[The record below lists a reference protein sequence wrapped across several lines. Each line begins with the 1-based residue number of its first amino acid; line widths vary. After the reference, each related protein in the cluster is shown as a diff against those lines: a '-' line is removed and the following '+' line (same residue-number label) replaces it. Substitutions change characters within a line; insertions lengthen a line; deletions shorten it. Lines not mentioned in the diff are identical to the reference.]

1 MTYNIKFHNTND
13 EEAAAAVI
21 AAKTMARSAI
31 TARDEQQGDDP
42 RDNERPRRQQIEQD
56 LIEAEERLTTAFQAQ
71 RVHAIITAALP
82 AAKAEA
88 AAVLLQYDE
97 ESRASITEENNSNS
111 QGGIIHPTEHEKRR
125 QVEQTL
131 MDACSLFKIA
141 SNQLKIASEHYEE
154 KARIAAAMDG
164 GGSYLTYFMTSGMDV
179 PRFTISSYLDNDSRI
194 NLLLT
199 SKRMKDEFYA
209 NNNWDDDD
217 DDDNNNDNSTSN
229 NDVDMKVVRAIVIS
243 RTGNEGRVRDFFSD
257 WSTNYGYIRN
267 SGLSFPERCDR
278 RLPFFKHLVIDN
290 RNEIN
295 GYSICLESRRQMI
308 EDDCPMK
315 FTQYLDLSSQDSNDN
330 VCANFPCKLS
340 VLVPNIRH
348 LNLSGT
354 KYNNN
359 MVRGQL
365 GVMKSENEILKR
377 YTQYCP
383 RLEKITWNNNYNE
396 ETRNIYRD
404 NKGCIQLNGYEMR
417 RQLTR
422 LKADHLKD
430 IEFDDCLFV
439 VDHTSMNLTPF
450 DRVNIM
456 DLYDPRHRVHY
467 LNREV
472 HAIAVLNAVNG
483 IHMFH
488 YCSNKLERVSIRNA
502 RYRYRYHFDGIE
514 MTPFLPQEVLIKF
527 VRNAPCLRYFRSNLT
542 QENIAMLRREKPAI
556 EFTS

>member
-1 MTYNIKFHNTND
+1 M
-13 EEAAAAVI
+13 
-21 AAKTMARSAI
+21 
-31 TARDEQQGDDP
+31 
-42 RDNERPRRQQIEQD
+42 
-56 LIEAEERLTTAFQAQ
+56 
-71 RVHAIITAALP
+71 
-82 AAKAEA
+82 
-88 AAVLLQYDE
+88 
-97 ESRASITEENNSNS
+97 
-111 QGGIIHPTEHEKRR
+111 
-125 QVEQTL
+125 
-131 MDACSLFKIA
+131 C
-141 SNQLKIASEHYEE
+141 
-154 KARIAAAMDG
+154 
-164 GGSYLTYFMTSGMDV
+164 
-179 PRFTISSYLDNDSRI
+179 
-194 NLLLT
+194 
-199 SKRMKDEFYA
+199 
-209 NNNWDDDD
+209 
-217 DDDNNNDNSTSN
+217 
-229 NDVDMKVVRAIVIS
+229 
-243 RTGNEGRVRDFFSD
+243 
-257 WSTNYGYIRN
+257 IR
-267 SGLSFPERCDR
+267 DR

-354 KYNNN
+354 KYNN
-359 MVRGQL
+359 MVRRQF
-365 GVMKSENEILKR
+365 GVIKSKNEILEA
-377 YTQYCP
+377 YTKDCP

-450 DRVNIM
+450 DRANIM

-502 RYRYRYHFDGIE
+502 RYRYSFHSEGIDW
-514 MTPFLPQEVLIKF
+514 TPFVPQELLIKF
-527 VRNAPCLRYFRSNLT
+527 VRNAPNLRYFRSNLT
-542 QENIAMLRREKPAI
+542 QENIAMLQREKPAI